1 MPIILRLHGPRS
13 GLVPG
18 AKYSNSAMRKTV
30 AHILPERGCP
40 PDVCAVIV
48 GHTAIAASGVRLDKQ
63 APSYQEQLAMD
74 LECQV
79 KAALIMSDDPA
90 CASWTW
96 ESTAPP
102 RLLQIIRETLPDRI
116 KPCDLDCRI
125 IARELLRED
134 EQYPRYSSYTATSR
148 NLTPDARARVRF
160 LTSSVLA
167 HSLALSI
174 SLLAQT

>member
-1 MPIILRLHGPRS
+1 MP
-13 GLVPG
+13 
-18 AKYSNSAMRKTV
+18 
-30 AHILPERGCP
+30 
-40 PDVCAVIV
+40 
-48 GHTAIAASGVRLDKQ
+48 
-63 APSYQEQLAMD
+63 
-74 LECQV
+74 V

-90 CASWTW
+90 AASWTW
-96 ESTAPP
+96 ESTVPP

-134 EQYPRYSSYTATSR
+134 DAYPRYSSFTATSR

-167 HSLALSI
+167 RSLALSI
-174 SLLAQT
+174 SLLAQTGPHCSTAFSVRRLRCSDSPSCARLRRSRRTDLSFDFDFDIRSTLPSR